1 MHDNYPLKLIALKL
15 LHKNVHCDR
24 HRGYTIVALNRAV
37 EPKEHYLYLDHEGA
51 IQINKSTQGTK
62 RWYPV
67 VEKDPTIQVSYSE
80 LCSQLE
86 EVIKERN
93 VNGNVGRDNPAV
105 AIEEFMTERSKRG
118 HTVHDYQQSASRLL
132 REACGKTSEVAV
144 KWIEP
149 LLPEEETPMY
159 RINLNTASPF
169 EIKAQHDRLSRNVFS
184 QAPVAPKPSKAKVAV
199 KTPKPVVK
207 SPVASNN
214 KVLHTAQAAML
225 TSQWA
230 DYYGITLSMELVQ
243 YLVDNASTVNRNHV
257 IINVHACA
265 RALLDHC
272 AYNDIAITSSPRTV
286 SVSGQPLPSRNLCVT
301 LQMWKNFYGDVLLD
315 REWYDLF
322 QDKSMGMIER
332 VPYAGIG
339 EEVEDTYTTYTNHEY
354 ARNEQPSV
362 TRIVQIPH
370 SDYDRNFIY
379 SIDEDLEIQP
389 LDDVLSY
396 NTATVNDNF
405 LNFCVANAVPVRAAC
420 MSHQYALAAYVVN
433 VCNTFGVFNLETS
446 ALFAAGNS
454 PEAISEMP
462 RLS

>member
-1 MHDNYPLKLIALKL
+1 MHDNYPLKLVAMKL
-15 LHKNVHCDR
+15 LHKNTHCDK

-37 EPKEHYLYLDHEGA
+37 EPKEHYLYLEHDGT

-67 VEKDPTIQVSYSE
+67 VEKDPELKTPYRE
-80 LCSQLE
+80 LCKHLE
-86 EVIKERN
+86 EVIQARN
-93 VNGNVGRDNPAV
+93 VSGNIGRDNPEEAV
-105 AIEEFMTERSKRG
+105 EAFMAKRLRSSYG
-118 HTVHDYQQSASRLL
+118 PYDFQQSESRIL
-132 REACGKTSEVAV
+132 REKEHSTSEVSV
-144 KWIEP
+144 KWLKQ
-149 LLPEEETPMY
+149 LLPEGITPMY

-169 EIKAQHDRLSRNVFS
+169 EIKAQHDLLSRNVF
-184 QAPVAPKPSKAKVAV
+184 APTVPVNKPSKAKGAV
-199 KTPKPVVK
+199 KNPKPVAK
-207 SPVASNN
+207 SPAPSND

-301 LQMWKNFYGDVLLD
+301 LQMWKNFYGAALLD
-315 REWYDLF
+315 REWYDMV
-322 QDKSMGMIER
+322 QDKTMGMIER
-332 VPYAGIG
+332 LPFTGIG
-339 EEVEDTYTTYTNHEY
+339 EEVEGTYTTYTNHEY

-362 TRIVQIPH
+362 PRIVQIPH

-379 SIDEDLEIQP
+379 SVDEDLEIQP
-389 LDDVLSY
+389 LIDVLSY
-396 NTATVNDNF
+396 NTVTVNDNF
-405 LNFCVANAVPVRAAC
+405 LNFCIANTVPVRAAC
-420 MSHQYALAAYVVN
+420 LSHQYALAAYVVN
-433 VCNTFGVFNLETS
+433 VANTYGVFNVETS
-446 ALFAAGNS
+446 ALFSTGNA